1 MVTPIGPQGLGGR
14 PSSADWQDYSEIA
27 ARTGDGDLGR
37 RLASVISAIGQERF
51 ETRLADLLGAAAN
64 LDQINVVSLEGERS
78 RPLFSWHRA
87 CPEMASFLVG
97 QYVSERFFQRD
108 PTLDRL
114 TRSKRQGLCLGLM
127 RRGQIED
134 DWYRRHFFDD
144 AQLEGKLSILDQTS
158 PHTIYQN
165 YYFAAGNEAFSL
177 REVENLARLAETA
190 SQCILRHLE
199 LRSPPTDPSP
209 AHPDPAAVSRIL
221 ARRAPSLT
229 MREREV
235 CSRIVTGYTSEAIAL
250 DLGITANSVAT
261 YRKRAYAKLEICSQH
276 QLFLLCLDT

>member
-1 MVTPIGPQGLGGR
+1 METPVGPKGPQG
-14 PSSADWQDYSEIA
+14 PSSSADWQDYSEIA

-37 RLASVISAIGQERF
+37 RLASVIAAIGQGGF
-51 ETRLADLLGAAAN
+51 EARLAGLLGAAAN
-64 LDQINVVSLEGERS
+64 LDQINVVSLEGERT

-87 CPEMASFLVG
+87 SPEMASVLVG

-114 TRSKRQGLCLGLM
+114 TRAKRQGLRLGLM

-144 AQLEGKLSILDQTS
+144 AQLEGKLSILDQGQT
-158 PHTIYQN
+158 HAIYQN
-165 YYFAAGNEAFSL
+165 YYFAAGTEAFSPQ
-177 REVENLARLAETA
+177 EVENLARLAETA
-190 SQCILRHLE
+190 SQCILRHLD
-199 LRSPPTDPSP
+199 LRSAPAATPSR
-209 AHPDPAAVSRIL
+209 PDPATVSRIL
-221 ARRAPSLT
+221 GRRAPALAV
-229 MREREV
+229 REREV
-235 CSRIVTGYTSEAIAL
+235 CSRIVTGYTTEAIAL

-261 YRKRAYAKLEICSQH
+261 YRKRAYAKLGICSQH

>member
-1 MVTPIGPQGLGGR
+1 MEAPIGLKGPGGR
-14 PSSADWQDYSEIA
+14 LSSADWQDYSEIA

-37 RLASVISAIGQERF
+37 RLALVIAAIGQERF
-51 ETRLADLLGAAAN
+51 EARLADLLAAAAN
-64 LDQINVVSLEGERS
+64 LDQINVVSLEGERT

-87 CPEMASFLVG
+87 CPEMASDLVG

-144 AQLEGKLSILDQTS
+144 AQLEGKLSILDQGQT
-158 PHTIYQN
+158 HAIYQN
-165 YYFAAGNEAFSL
+165 YYFATGTEAFSL

-199 LRSPPTDPSP
+199 LRAAPAEPSR
-209 AHPDPAAVSRIL
+209 PDPATVSRIL
-221 ARRAPSLT
+221 GRRAPSLAV
-229 MREREV
+229 REREV
-235 CSRIVTGYTSEAIAL
+235 CSRIVTGYTTEAIAL

-261 YRKRAYAKLEICSQH
+261 YRKRAYAKLGICSQH

>member
-1 MVTPIGPQGLGGR
+1 MEAPIGLKGPGGR
-14 PSSADWQDYSEIA
+14 SSSADWQDYSEIA

-37 RLASVISAIGQERF
+37 RLAAVIAAIGQERF
-51 ETRLADLLGAAAN
+51 EARLADLLAAAAN
-64 LDQINVVSLEGERS
+64 LDQINVVSLEGERT

-87 CPEMASFLVG
+87 CPEMASDLVG

-144 AQLEGKLSILDQTS
+144 AQLEGKLSILDQSQT
-158 PHTIYQN
+158 HAIYQN
-165 YYFAAGNEAFSL
+165 YYFATGTEAFSL

-199 LRSPPTDPSP
+199 LRATPAEPSR
-209 AHPDPAAVSRIL
+209 PDPATVSRIL
-221 ARRAPSLT
+221 NRRAPSLAV
-229 MREREV
+229 REREV
-235 CSRIVTGYTSEAIAL
+235 CSRIVTGYTTEAIAL

-261 YRKRAYAKLEICSQH
+261 YRKRAYAKLGICSQH